1 MLTLTPLPL
10 ILAANSAVG
19 KPWARIATAIIGGL
33 TAGFVFLLG
42 ALDIAGAPVLAAG
55 LSSGARLGLDIGTMA
70 TGFAAAALV
79 SKPLRERLARLIPID
94 ADNPVH
100 ALALVLAVILF
111 GTQLTSIVFTDVL
124 ASDQSQA
131 PLSLSDLVLQE
142 APFLILG
149 LAGVGIF
156 IRRSTPAVL
165 ERLGVVVPRWWQVPL
180 ALAAAGVF
188 FAFGSAM
195 DALNHAVSP
204 QVAHQVDVTTQHVFG
219 ALGGPL
225 GIAALA
231 LAPGIC
237 EELLF
242 RGALQPRIG
251 IVPTALLFTSI
262 HTQYGFSLDLLAV
275 FVLAVGLGLVRKYTN
290 TTTSSLCHTTYNL
303 LGGVG
308 LAGAALGVGAGVD
321 LILVALSGYGIW
333 SSRRQ
338 RTASPVG
345 SP

>member
-1 MLTLTPLPL
+1 
-10 ILAANSAVG
+10 
-19 KPWARIATAIIGGL
+19 
-33 TAGFVFLLG
+33 
-42 ALDIAGAPVLAAG
+42 
-55 LSSGARLGLDIGTMA
+55 MA

-79 SKPLRERLARLIPID
+79 SKPLRERLALVIAID
-94 ADNPVH
+94 PDNPVH
-100 ALALVLAVILF
+100 ALALVLAVVLF
-111 GTQLTSIVFTDVL
+111 GTQLTSVAFTNVL

-131 PLSLSDLVLQE
+131 PLSVGDLVLQE
-142 APFLILG
+142 VPFLILG
-149 LAGVGIF
+149 LAGVGLF
-156 IRRSTPAVL
+156 MRRNAPAAL
-165 ERLGVVVPRWWQVPL
+165 TRLGVVVPRWWHVAL
-180 ALAAAGVF
+180 ALAAAGLF
-188 FAFGSAM
+188 YEFGNGM
-195 DALNHAVSP
+195 DALNHTVSP
-204 QVAHQVDVTTQHVFG
+204 QIAHQVDVTTQHVFG

-251 IVPTALLFTSI
+251 VVPTALLFASI

-275 FVLAVGLGLVRKYTN
+275 FALAVGLGLIRKYTN

-308 LAGAALGVGAGVD
+308 LSGAALGIGVGVD
-321 LILVALSGYGIW
+321 LVLVALSAYGIW

-338 RTASPVG
+338 TVSPAS
-345 SP
+345 SS

>member
-1 MLTLTPLPL
+1 
-10 ILAANSAVG
+10 
-19 KPWARIATAIIGGL
+19 
-33 TAGFVFLLG
+33 
-42 ALDIAGAPVLAAG
+42 
-55 LSSGARLGLDIGTMA
+55 MA

-79 SKPLRERLARLIPID
+79 SKPLRERLARVIPID
-94 ADNPVH
+94 PDNPVH
-100 ALALVLAVILF
+100 ALALVLAVVLF
-111 GTQLTSIVFTDVL
+111 GTQLTSVVFTNVL

-142 APFLILG
+142 IPFLILG
-149 LAGVGIF
+149 LAGVGLF
-156 IRRSTPAVL
+156 MRRSAPAAL
-165 ERLGVVVPRWWQVPL
+165 ARLGVVVPRWWHVPL
-180 ALAAAGVF
+180 ALAAAGLF
-188 FAFGSAM
+188 FEFGSAM
-195 DALNHAVSP
+195 DALNHTVSP
-204 QVAHQVDVTTQHVFG
+204 QVAHQVDVTSQHVFG

-251 IVPTALLFTSI
+251 VVPTALLFASI

-275 FVLAVGLGLVRKYTN
+275 FALAIGLGLIRKYIN

-308 LAGAALGVGAGVD
+308 LSGAALGIGAGVD
-321 LILVALSGYGIW
+321 LILVALSAYGIW
-333 SSRRQ
+333 SSRRR
-338 RTASPVG
+338 RTASPA
-345 SP
+345 SAS

>member
-1 MLTLTPLPL
+1 
-10 ILAANSAVG
+10 
-19 KPWARIATAIIGGL
+19 
-33 TAGFVFLLG
+33 LG

-55 LSSGARLGLDIGTMA
+55 LSSGARLGLDLGTMA

-79 SKPLRERLARLIPID
+79 SKPLRERLAHVIPID
-94 ADNPVH
+94 PDNPVH
-100 ALALVLAVILF
+100 ALALVLAVVLF
-111 GTQLTSIVFTDVL
+111 GTQLTSVVFTNVL

-131 PLSLSDLVLQE
+131 PLSVGDLVLQE
-142 APFLILG
+142 IPFLILG
-149 LAGVGIF
+149 LAGVGLF
-156 IRRSTPAVL
+156 MRRNVPAAL
-165 ERLGVVVPRWWQVPL
+165 ARLGVVVPRWWHVPL
-180 ALAAAGVF
+180 ALATAGMF
-188 FAFGSAM
+188 FEFGNAM
-195 DALNHAVSP
+195 DALNHTVSP

-225 GIAALA
+225 GVAMLA

-251 IVPTALLFTSI
+251 VIPTALLFASI

-275 FVLAVGLGLVRKYTN
+275 FVLAIGLGLIRKYTN

-308 LAGAALGVGAGVD
+308 LSGAALGIGAGAE
-321 LILVALSGYGIW
+321 LILVALSVYGIW
-333 SSRRQ
+333 SSRR
-338 RTASPVG
+338 RPTVTRAS
-345 SP
+345 SS

>member
-1 MLTLTPLPL
+1 
-10 ILAANSAVG
+10 
-19 KPWARIATAIIGGL
+19 
-33 TAGFVFLLG
+33 
-42 ALDIAGAPVLAAG
+42 
-55 LSSGARLGLDIGTMA
+55 MA

-79 SKPLRERLARLIPID
+79 SKPLRERLALVIAID
-94 ADNPVH
+94 PDNPVH
-100 ALALVLAVILF
+100 ALALVLAVVLF
-111 GTQLTSIVFTDVL
+111 GTQLTSVAFTNVL

-131 PLSLSDLVLQE
+131 PLSVGDLVLQE
-142 APFLILG
+142 VPFLILG
-149 LAGVGIF
+149 LAGVGLF
-156 IRRSTPAVL
+156 MRRNAPAAL
-165 ERLGVVVPRWWQVPL
+165 TRLGVVVPRWWHVAL
-180 ALAAAGVF
+180 ALAAAGLF
-188 FAFGSAM
+188 YEFGNGM
-195 DALNHAVSP
+195 DALNHTVSP
-204 QVAHQVDVTTQHVFG
+204 QIAHQVDVTTQHVFG

-251 IVPTALLFTSI
+251 VVPTALLFASI

-275 FVLAVGLGLVRKYTN
+275 FALAVGLGLIRKYTN

-308 LAGAALGVGAGVD
+308 LSGAALGIGVVVD
-321 LILVALSGYGIW
+321 LVLVALSAYGMW

-338 RTASPVG
+338 TASPA
-345 SP
+345 STS

>member
-1 MLTLTPLPL
+1 M
-10 ILAANSAVG
+10 G
-19 KPWARIATAIIGGL
+19 KSWAGTATAIAGGL
-33 TAGFVFLLG
+33 TAGFFFLLG
-42 ALDIAGAPVLAAG
+42 ALDLAGAPVLAAG
-55 LSSGARLGLDIGTMA
+55 LSADAKLGLDIGTMA
-70 TGFAAAALV
+70 TGLVAAALV
-79 SKPLRERLARLIPID
+79 SKPLRDRLARVISID
-94 ADNPVH
+94 PDSPMH

-111 GTQLTSIVFTDVL
+111 GTQVTSVVFTDIL

-131 PLSLSDLVLQE
+131 PLSIGDLVLQE
-142 APFLILG
+142 LPFLVLG

-156 IRRSTPAVL
+156 MRRSTAGAL
-165 ERLGVVVPRWWQVPL
+165 ERLGLVVPLWWQVVL

-188 FAFGSAM
+188 FGFGVAM
-195 DALNHAVSP
+195 DNLNHTVSP

-219 ALGGPL
+219 ALGGPV

-237 EELLF
+237 EEVLF

-251 IVPTALLFTSI
+251 LIPTALLFTSI

-275 FVLAVGLGLVRKYTN
+275 FVLAIGLGVVRKYTN

-303 LGGVG
+303 LGGIG
-308 LAGAALGVGAGVD
+308 LSGAALGAGAGVD
-321 LILVALSGYGIW
+321 VILIALSAYGIW
-333 SSRRQ
+333 SSRRR

-345 SP
+345 EP

>member
-1 MLTLTPLPL
+1 M

-42 ALDIAGAPVLAAG
+42 ALDIAGAPVLAGG
-55 LSSGARLGLDIGTMA
+55 LSASARLGLDIGTMA

-79 SKPLRERLARLIPID
+79 SKPLRERLAGLIPID
-94 ADNPVH
+94 PDNPVH
-100 ALALVLAVILF
+100 VLALVLAVILF
-111 GTQLTSIVFTDVL
+111 GTQVTSIAFTNVL

-131 PLSLSDLVLQE
+131 PLSLSDLILQE
-142 APFLILG
+142 IPFLILG

-156 IRRSTPAVL
+156 MRRSAPAAL
-165 ERLGVVVPRWWQVPL
+165 ERLGAVVPRWWQVPL
-180 ALAAAGVF
+180 ALAAAGLF
-188 FAFGSAM
+188 FGFGNAM
-195 DALNHAVSP
+195 DALNHTVSP

-219 ALGGPL
+219 ALGGSL

-237 EELLF
+237 EEILF

-251 IVPTALLFTSI
+251 IVPTAILFTSI
-262 HTQYGFSLDLLAV
+262 HTQYGLSLDLLAV
-275 FVLAVGLGLVRKYTN
+275 FVLAIGLGLVRQYTN

-308 LAGAALGVGAGVD
+308 LSGAALGVGAGLD
-321 LILVALSGYGIW
+321 LVLVALSVYGIW

-338 RTASPVG
+338 TSNSPAAA
-345 SP
+345 P